1 MSAKPVALQ
10 ERALPARPISAE
22 AFAPFGD
29 FIPQTE
35 DGVPFGAADAK
46 LDLSQ
51 GTPRFYVMR
60 LDERPMTFTRIT
72 RHIKVTQCLAAVGG
86 KPWLI
91 AVAPPLDNDK
101 PDAEPALESIRAFV
115 VPGDAAI
122 MLHKGTWHAG
132 PFFEGKELGFFNLE
146 LADTNVTDHQNSYL
160 DRRFGVALKLTT

>member
-1 MSAKPVALQ
+1 MSPGHKALE
-10 ERALPARPISAE
+10 ERPLLALPISA
-22 AFAPFGD
+22 ATFAPFGD

-60 LDERPMTFTRIT
+60 LDARPMTFTRIT
-72 RHIKVTQCLAAVGG
+72 RHLKVTQCLAAVGG

-91 AVAPPLDNDK
+91 AVAPPLEPDNAK
-101 PDAEPALESIRAFV
+101 AEPALESIRAFV

-132 PFFEGKELGFFNLE
+132 PFFEGEELGFFNLE

-160 DRRFGVALKLTT
+160 DKRFGVALKLTV

>member
-1 MSAKPVALQ
+1 MSATLE
-10 ERALPARPISAE
+10 ERPLLAQPISAG

-35 DGVPFGAADAK
+35 DGVPFCAADAK

-60 LDERPMTFTRIT
+60 LDARPMTFTRIT
-72 RHIKVTQCLAAVGG
+72 RHLKVTQCLAAVGG

-91 AVAPPLDNDK
+91 AVAPPQDGDA
-101 PDAEPALESIRAFV
+101 AEPALADIKAFV

-122 MLHKGTWHAG
+122 KLHKGTWHAG
-132 PFFEGKELGFFNLE
+132 PFFEGRELGFFNLE

-160 DRRFGVALKLTT
+160 DKRFGVALKLVVK